1 MYFIFYNTLNVG
13 SCAILQSVSELSS
26 SLVVRR
32 PLSMLLPPSPSS
44 EFALFASS
52 NATNASPSSTS
63 APGGGTVVL
72 PTELLLSPSTESS
85 SLQLVGCYGDN
96 SANNSS

>member
-1 MYFIFYNTLNVG
+1 V
-13 SCAILQSVSELSS
+13 QSVSELSS

-52 NATNASPSSTS
+52 SSSGGPNVANASPGTGTASS
-63 APGGGTVVL
+63 GVVVL
-72 PTELLLSPSTESS
+72 PTELLLSSPSGPSTESS

-96 SANNSS
+96 STNNSS